1 MDDTKN
7 RRSTSAEGDPKE
19 RNPSDFLRMG
29 ESDFAEVVMEA
40 VDRLLDCWG
49 ITDPRFV
56 NLHYSGV
63 ILDKPGL
70 MIRIGNAEF
79 QVIVLKTC

>member
-1 MDDTKN
+1 MDDTTK
-7 RRSTSAEGDPKE
+7 RGSASAEDDPE
-19 RNPSDFLRMG
+19 VRNPNDFLRIS
-29 ESDFAEVVMEA
+29 ESDFAVVVLEA
-40 VDRLLDCWG
+40 VGRLLDCWG

-79 QVIVLKTC
+79 QVIILKTC